1 MFYGEYIHF
10 TVYTLSRGT
19 ETGNRDGGE
28 SRKQDKKIIWETVA
42 MNNIHES
49 AKLASK
55 FLKSLAN
62 ENRLVI
68 LCALAE
74 GEKNVG
80 ELEEIL
86 GVRQPTLS
94 QQLAR
99 LRADDMVSTRRESK
113 QIYYKLSN
121 EDAELVLGLIFE
133 LFCTGGSAEMEP
145 KSTKKSAKKS
155 ASEADVEAA

>member
-1 MFYGEYIHF
+1 ME
-10 TVYTLSRGT
+10 
-19 ETGNRDGGE
+19 
-28 SRKQDKKIIWETVA
+28 
-42 MNNIHES
+42 NIHEN

-121 EDAELVLGLIFE
+121 EDA
-133 LFCTGGSAEMEP
+133 
-145 KSTKKSAKKS
+145 
-155 ASEADVEAA
+155 

>member
-1 MFYGEYIHF
+1 VKDIQE
-10 TVYTLSRGT
+10 
-19 ETGNRDGGE
+19 N
-28 SRKQDKKIIWETVA
+28 
-42 MNNIHES
+42 
-49 AKLASK
+49 AKLASS

-99 LRADDMVSTRRESK
+99 LRADKMVETRRESK
-113 QIYYKLSN
+113 QIYYKLCN

-133 LFCTGGSAEMEP
+133 LFCTGGSQEMEP
-145 KSTKKSAKKS
+145 KSRAKTDEDGDAVS
-155 ASEADVEAA
+155 SDVEAA

>member
-1 MFYGEYIHF
+1 MKDIQE
-10 TVYTLSRGT
+10 
-19 ETGNRDGGE
+19 N
-28 SRKQDKKIIWETVA
+28 
-42 MNNIHES
+42 
-49 AKLASK
+49 AKLASS

-99 LRADDMVSTRRESK
+99 LRADKMVETRRESK
-113 QIYYKLSN
+113 QIYYKLCN

-133 LFCTGGSAEMEP
+133 LFCTGGSQEMEP
-145 KSTKKSAKKS
+145 KSRAKTDEDGDAVS
-155 ASEADVEAA
+155 SDVEAA

>member
-1 MFYGEYIHF
+1 MQDIHD
-10 TVYTLSRGT
+10 
-19 ETGNRDGGE
+19 N
-28 SRKQDKKIIWETVA
+28 
-42 MNNIHES
+42 
-49 AKLASK
+49 AKLASS

-80 ELEEIL
+80 QLEEII

-99 LRADDMVSTRRESK
+99 LRTDKMVTTRRESK
-113 QIYYKLSN
+113 QIYYSICN
-121 EDAELVLGLIFE
+121 DDAELVLGLIFE
-133 LFCTGGSAEMEP
+133 LFCTGGSEEMDP
-145 KSTKKSAKKS
+145 KSSKS
-155 ASEADVEAA
+155 ASEKQASGTPVKAA

>member
-1 MFYGEYIHF
+1 MK
-10 TVYTLSRGT
+10 
-19 ETGNRDGGE
+19 D
-28 SRKQDKKIIWETVA
+28 
-42 MNNIHES
+42 IHEN
-49 AKLASK
+49 AKLASS

-80 ELEEIL
+80 ELEDIL

-99 LRADDMVSTRRESK
+99 LRADKMVDTRRESK
-113 QIYYKLSN
+113 QIYYRLCN

-133 LFCTGGSAEMEP
+133 LFCTGGSQEMEP
-145 KSTKKSAKKS
+145 KTQAKIDEGTDAESTD
-155 ASEADVEAA
+155 EEAA